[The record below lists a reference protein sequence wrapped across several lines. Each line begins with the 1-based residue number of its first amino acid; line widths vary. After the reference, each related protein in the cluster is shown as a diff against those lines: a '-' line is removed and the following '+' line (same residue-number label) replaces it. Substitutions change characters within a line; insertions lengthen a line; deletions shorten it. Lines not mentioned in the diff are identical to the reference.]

1 MDTAVDTKV
10 LDGLGLTKT
19 PSVAKGNK
27 DMGED
32 AFLKLMIAQLE
43 NQDPMK
49 PMENGEFL
57 SQLAQFRSVTGID
70 ELKKS
75 VDQMAGSFQSNQA
88 LQASSL
94 VGRWVMVEGDAAQ
107 LWPDAGLAGA
117 VEVTAPTDQVLVSI
131 KDESGQVIHQLDL
144 GRQSRGTVNFQWD
157 GTGSDG
163 TDYPPGEYSFEAL
176 ANINGEYSAI
186 ATNTVVPVDSVI
198 LGGAG
203 GGITVNA
210 VGVGKIKL
218 SDVKQIM

>member
-1 MDTAVDTKV
+1 MDSVVDTKV
-10 LDGLGLTKT
+10 LDGLGLTKSPT
-19 PSVAKGNK
+19 VARGNN

-70 ELKKS
+70 ELKNS
-75 VDQMAGSFQSNQA
+75 VDQMAGALQSNQA

-94 VGRWVMVEGDAAQ
+94 VGRWVMVEGDQAR

-117 VEVTAPTDQVLVSI
+117 VDVTSPTEQILVSI
-131 KDESGQVIHQLDL
+131 KDASGQVVHQLDL
-144 GRQSRGTVNFQWD
+144 GRQSSGTVDFQWD
-157 GTGSDG
+157 GIGSDG
-163 TDYPPGEYSFEAL
+163 TNYPPGEYTFEAL
-176 ANINGEYSAI
+176 ANVNGEYVAI
-186 ATNTVVPVDSVI
+186 GTNTVVPVDSVI

-203 GGITVNA
+203 SGITVNA